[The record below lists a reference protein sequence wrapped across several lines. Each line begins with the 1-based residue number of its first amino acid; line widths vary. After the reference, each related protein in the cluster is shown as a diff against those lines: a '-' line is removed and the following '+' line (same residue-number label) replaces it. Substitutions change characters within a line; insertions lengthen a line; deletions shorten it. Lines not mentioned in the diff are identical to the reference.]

1 MVARVRGTSRPSL
14 ARKCRSVLAD
24 LPTGWALTPVKRKR
38 PYRARWSEEPPI
50 ERESLAEEIE
60 LGHATGV
67 GLRTGP
73 VSGGILALDEDGP
86 GALELLADEP
96 GELPRTLL
104 SVSGRPGHRQRFFTV
119 PEACWPSVR
128 NRTVFLGRQGGP
140 TSTKASLRFGSMIS
154 CLPPGLHPAGR
165 RYRWAAG
172 LGPGEIEA
180 TQVPQPLLRQAEYE
194 PQEAASIVN
203 AAWRGD
209 LSRVAQALRD
219 GAAPDATAADGYT
232 ALLRAVWAGHGACA
246 RILLEAGARPDQRDP
261 LGRPALLLASEVG
274 HIAVM
279 AALLDAGA
287 EVAARDPDGRTPLHG
302 ACWGGHAAAV
312 ELLTAAGADRRSRDC
327 DGREPAD
334 EAHAWGYDG
343 LVRSHL
349 ARAWVVPNVVEAPRR
364 RLGGATT

>member
-1 MVARVRGTSRPSL
+1 
-14 ARKCRSVLAD
+14 VLAD
-24 LPTGWALTPVKRKR
+24 LPAGWALTPVKRKR
-38 PYRARWSEEPPI
+38 PYRPRWSEEPPV
-50 ERESLAEEIE
+50 ERELVVEEIE
-60 LGHATGV
+60 RGHATGF

-73 VSGGILALDEDGP
+73 VSGGIFALDEDGP
-86 GALELLADEP
+86 GALALLGDEP

-119 PEACWPSVR
+119 PEGRWPSVR
-128 NRTVFLGRQGGP
+128 NRTVFLGPGGGP
-140 TSTKASLRFGSMIS
+140 TSTKASLRFGSMMS
-154 CLPPGLHPAGR
+154 CIPPGLHPAGR

-172 LGPGEIEA
+172 LGPGEIEPA
-180 TQVPQPLLRQAEYE
+180 QLPQPLLRQAEYE
-194 PQEAASIVN
+194 PREAGSIVN

-209 LSRVAQALRD
+209 PARVAEALRD

-232 ALLRAVWAGHGACA
+232 ALLRALWGGHTGCA
-246 RILLEAGARPDQRDP
+246 RILLEAGAHPDQRDP

-274 HIAVM
+274 HTAVM

-312 ELLTAAGADRRSRDC
+312 EMLTAAGADRRSRDR

-334 EAHAWGYDG
+334 EARAWRYDG
-343 LVRSHL
+343 LVDRDL
-349 ARAWVVPNVVEAPRR
+349 ARSWAVRKVVEAPRR
-364 RLGGATT
+364 RPGGAL